1 MVNKSE
7 LLDFVQAK
15 FRWLNK
21 PEEVKIT
28 IGKDGKVNVVEV
40 HPGAGVLRC
49 DEPLPDGKL
58 PFEFGVFKASLVFDN
73 CGLVTLV
80 GCPEHVTGRFV
91 TRRDH
96 LVTLVGGPKRVG
108 GRYWIQQD
116 EPPLQSLDGFPDH
129 VGEYAKLRYHPTLPL
144 LRLVNCDDG
153 AILSGPDAAITNKIE
168 EILEKHKGR
177 GRAGAWDFK
186 EDLKKAGFAGN
197 AKW

>member
-15 FRWLNK
+15 FRWLSK
-21 PEEVKIT
+21 TEEVKIT
-28 IGKDGKVNVVEV
+28 IGDDGKVNVVETY
-40 HPGAGVLRC
+40 PGAGVLRG
-49 DEPLPDGKL
+49 DEFLPNGRL
-58 PFEFGVFKASLVFDN
+58 PFEFGVFKASLVFDT
-73 CGLVTLV
+73 CGLETLV

-91 TRRDH
+91 SRRNH
-96 LVTLVGGPKRVG
+96 LVNLVGGPKRVD
-108 GRYWIQQD
+108 GRYWIYQD
-116 EPPLQSLDGFPDH
+116 APLQSLDGFPDH
-129 VGEYAKLRYHPTLPL
+129 VGEYAKMRWNPTLPL
-144 LRLVNCDDG
+144 LRLVNCDEG
-153 AILSGPDAAITNKIE
+153 AILSGPDTSITNKIE